1 MCDAEAAEA
10 FVVFLGDADV
20 LAGGERVAQVALQRA
35 GQRQDAAAAVPEQ
48 VRDYL
53 GAGLDG
59 VDRGRGDRTGRR
71 TGPARRARRA
81 RRAGTLITA
90 RRAWL

>member
-10 FVVFLGDADV
+10 FVVLLGDADV
-20 LAGGERVAQVALQRA
+20 LAGGERVAQVAPQRA
-35 GQRQDAAAAVPEQ
+35 GQRQDTAAAIPEQ

-59 VDRGRGDRTGRR
+59 VVLKVGSRNFVRL
-71 TGPARRARRA
+71 RA
-81 RRAGTLITA
+81 IT
-90 RRAWL
+90 